1 MQMSIKKYSFPS
13 IIDWS
18 FLLNNVYILFKFD
31 ISILTGILSWSMM
44 IKDIPFY
51 ILIHFPNEVIQNA
64 FTILFQDISLK
75 ALVELLLPF

>member
-1 MQMSIKKYSFPS
+1 
-13 IIDWS
+13 
-18 FLLNNVYILFKFD
+18 
-31 ISILTGILSWSMM
+31 MM